1 MNILVLCTGNSA
13 RSILAESLFNRL
25 GAKRGIRAFSA
36 GSRPTGKVNPAAITL
51 LKEKGY
57 PVEHLRSKS
66 WEEFARPD
74 APGMDLVIT
83 VCDSAASEPCPVWPG
98 APMQVHWGISD
109 PAAVTEPEEAVRAAF
124 EQAYERLRHRV
135 EAFLSLLDAQLPQDE
150 FRRRVAAIGKM
161 ED

>member
-13 RSILAESLFNRL
+13 RSILAESLLNRL
-25 GAKRGIRAFSA
+25 GADRGIRAFSA
-36 GSRPTGKVNPAAITL
+36 GSKPTGQINPAAIAL
-51 LKEKGY
+51 LREKGY
-57 PVEHLRSKS
+57 PVEGLRSKS

-74 APGMDLVIT
+74 APEMDLVIT

-98 APMQVHWGISD
+98 APLQVHWGIPD

-124 EQAYERLRHRV
+124 EQAYERLERRV
-135 EAFLSLLDAQLPQDE
+135 RAFLALLDEDLPQDA
-150 FRRRVAAIGKM
+150 FRRRVAAIGQM

>member
-13 RSILAESLFNRL
+13 RSILAESLLNRL
-25 GAKRGIRAFSA
+25 GADRGIRAFSA
-36 GSRPTGKVNPAAITL
+36 GSKPTGKVNPAAIAL
-51 LKEKGY
+51 MKEKGY

-66 WEEFARPD
+66 WEEFARAD
-74 APGMDLVIT
+74 APKMDLVIT

-98 APMQVHWGISD
+98 APLQVHWGIPD

-124 EQAYERLRHRV
+124 QQAYERLEKRV
-135 EAFLSLLDAQLPQDE
+135 RAFLALLDEDLPQDA
-150 FRRRVAAIGKM
+150 FRRRVAAIGQM